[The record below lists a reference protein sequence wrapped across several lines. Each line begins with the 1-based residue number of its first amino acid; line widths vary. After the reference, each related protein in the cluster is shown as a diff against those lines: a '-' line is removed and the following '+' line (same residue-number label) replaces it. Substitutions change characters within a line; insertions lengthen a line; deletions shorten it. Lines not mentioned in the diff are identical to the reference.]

1 VDKSV
6 GIILQARMGSS
17 RLPGKVL
24 KPFFHTTLLGWI
36 LDRLAALPWSVV
48 TATSHDIRDDPIE
61 RFCKLRGAL
70 CFRGDE
76 LDVLDRYYRCA
87 KFFGFDHVVRL
98 TGDNPFPDISILR
111 KLIKLHIS
119 KMADYTYSFGVL
131 PIGVGAEIFSL
142 EALERSWLEGCEV
155 HHREHVNE
163 FILENQRMF
172 RVETLHIPAKLHC
185 SKLKLTIDT
194 LEDYERILNYFATPP
209 GIQVGTRELIEQCS
223 SSA

>member
-1 VDKSV
+1 
-6 GIILQARMGSS
+6 MGSS

-76 LDVLDRYYRCA
+76 IDVLDRYYRCA

-163 FILENQRMF
+163 FILENEQMF
-172 RVETLHIPAKLHC
+172 RVETLHIPTKLHC
-185 SKLKLTIDT
+185 PNLKLTIDT
-194 LEDYERILNYFATPP
+194 PADYERVLNYFAAPP
-209 GIQVGTRELIEQCS
+209 GIQVGTRELIERCS

>member
-1 VDKSV
+1 MDNSV

-36 LDRLAALPWSVV
+36 LDRIAVLPLSVV
-48 TATSHDIRDDPIE
+48 TATSHHVRDDPIE
-61 RFCKLRGAL
+61 GFCRDRDAL
-70 CFRGDE
+70 CFCGDE

-98 TGDNPFPDISILR
+98 TGDNPFPDISILK

-119 KMADYTYSFGVL
+119 RMADYTHAFGVL
-131 PIGVGAEIFSL
+131 PLGVGAEIFSL
-142 EALERSWLEGCEV
+142 EALERSWRDGSEA

-163 FILENQRMF
+163 FILENQGMF

-185 SKLKLTIDT
+185 PGLKLTIDT
-194 LEDYERILNYFATPP
+194 LADYERVLNYFATPP
-209 GIQVGTRELIEQCS
+209 EIQIGTRELIERCS